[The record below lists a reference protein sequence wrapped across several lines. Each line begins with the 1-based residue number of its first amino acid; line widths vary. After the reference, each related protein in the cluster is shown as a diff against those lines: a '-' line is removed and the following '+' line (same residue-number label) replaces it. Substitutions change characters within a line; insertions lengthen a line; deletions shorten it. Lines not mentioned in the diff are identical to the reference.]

1 MSNNTSSK
9 KNKNVGRLVN
19 IALFLV
25 IIGLGLGIWF
35 SSGIENVTVDGVTRY
50 DSVDF
55 YNRLDHEGIYSNT
68 LIFWFRHN
76 YFRKKDIPFVE
87 KYTVTLIDKNTLSI
101 RVYENEVTG
110 CICIMGS
117 YFCFDRNGV
126 ITESTSERPEGVPCV
141 TGLDFSEAVVFK
153 QLNISKQTYFNDV
166 LEIAKTLRKY
176 EIPVS
181 EINFGQSGEV
191 TLYGDNIE
199 VLLGRKKDYEFLL
212 GALKGAY
219 EKASEIGGVLDMRY
233 YSEERK
239 DLILRPYEKEENGS
253 EENNRQP

>member
-1 MSNNTSSK
+1 MSNNRSNK
-9 KNKNVGRLVN
+9 KNKNTGRIIN

-25 IIGLGLGIWF
+25 IIGLGTGIWF
-35 SSGIENVTVDGVTRY
+35 SSDIRNVTVDGVTRY
-50 DSVDF
+50 NTVDL
-55 YNRLDHEGIYSNT
+55 YNLLDHDGIYSNT
-68 LIFWFRHN
+68 LIFWLRHN
-76 YFRKKDIPFVE
+76 YFGKKDIPFVE
-87 KYTVTLIDKNTLSI
+87 KYTVTLIDKNTLFI

-110 CICIMGS
+110 CIRIMGS
-117 YFCFDRNGV
+117 YFCFDKDGV
-126 ITESTSERPEGVPCV
+126 ITESTSERPDGVPCV

-176 EIPVS
+176 DIPVN

-219 EKASEIGGVLDMRY
+219 DKASEIGGVLDMRY
-233 YSEERK
+233 YSEERR
-239 DLILRPYEKEENGS
+239 DLILRPYEKEENGT